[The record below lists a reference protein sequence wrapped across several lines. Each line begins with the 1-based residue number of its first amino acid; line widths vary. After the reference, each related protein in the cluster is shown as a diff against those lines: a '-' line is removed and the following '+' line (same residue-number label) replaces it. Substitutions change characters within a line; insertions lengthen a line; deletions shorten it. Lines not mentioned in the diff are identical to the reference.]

1 MKISKEKFGTSS
13 NWKWFNDPR
22 QFFISLARYKFV
34 ARLLSGKKSV
44 LEIGCSDGFNS
55 RVVLQEVKNLTI
67 SDVDKK
73 ILKSARKIK
82 NKKWKFKIIEHNFI
96 KKKLNKHFDA
106 IYLLDVLEHINKK
119 KEKIFIKNILNSL
132 NKNGVL
138 IVGMP
143 SLEFQKYS
151 RSKIIS
157 GHVNC
162 KSGDQLKKL
171 LLKFFDNVFIF
182 SMNDETV
189 HTGFQKMA
197 CYLFAICTNKR

>member
-1 MKISKEKFGTSS
+1 MKISKEKFGTSA

-82 NKKWKFKIIEHNFI
+82 NNKWKFKIIEHNFI
-96 KKKLNKHFDA
+96 KKKPSSSYLHTIIEGYKNCNIDLN
-106 IYLLDVLEHINKK
+106 Y
-119 KEKIFIKNILNSL
+119 
-132 NKNGVL
+132 
-138 IVGMP
+138 
-143 SLEFQKYS
+143 
-151 RSKIIS
+151 
-157 GHVNC
+157 
-162 KSGDQLKKL
+162 
-171 LLKFFDNVFIF
+171 
-182 SMNDETV
+182 
-189 HTGFQKMA
+189 
-197 CYLFAICTNKR
+197 TNKF